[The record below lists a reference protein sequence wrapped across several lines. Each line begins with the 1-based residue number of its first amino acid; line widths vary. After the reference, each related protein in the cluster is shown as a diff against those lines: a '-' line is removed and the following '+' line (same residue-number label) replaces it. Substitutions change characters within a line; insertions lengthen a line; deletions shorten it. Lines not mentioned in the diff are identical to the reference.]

1 MERWKLTMPKLI
13 VILLV
18 MGAIGFAFHAWS
30 KAQPTADFS
39 GDLHLAT
46 PNIDAGFTTEVYDL
60 DTSEVSP
67 AEVRGWL
74 ELLRAGNDGSAVFA
88 AGIANLERLYTAMV
102 PDRPALFPNYPN
114 PCNPET
120 WIPYQLAEAS
130 DVKVSIYASDGRLV
144 RRLVLGYQAA
154 GTYRSHSRAAY
165 WDGRNEVDERVA
177 SGIYFYTL
185 QAGDFTATQKLLIR
199 K

>member
-1 MERWKLTMPKLI
+1 MERWKLTISKLI
-13 VILLV
+13 IALLV

-30 KAQPTADFS
+30 KAQPIADFS

-46 PNIDAGFTTEVYDL
+46 PSIDTGFTAEVYDL

-74 ELLRAGNDGSAVFA
+74 ELLRAEDDGSAVFA
-88 AGIANLERLYTAMV
+88 AGIANLERLYTALV
-102 PDRPALFPNYPN
+102 PDRPALLPNYPN

-120 WIPYQLAEAS
+120 WIPYQLSVSS

-144 RRLVLGYQAA
+144 RTLVLGHQAA
-154 GTYRSHSRAAY
+154 GTYRSRSRAAY
-165 WDGRNEVDERVA
+165 WDGRNEVGERVA
-177 SGIYFYTL
+177 SGLYFYTL
-185 QAGDFTATQKLLIR
+185 QAGDFTATQKLMIR